1 MGAGFNALNR
11 NTTGQL
17 NTAVGS
23 STLQNNTTGTFNTV
37 GEWCCTGQ
45 QHHRQQKHGRRLR
58 CVAGQHSFRQYRS
71 WGAGSFRPFG
81 LQQHAT
87 GSGALRGNLGGNDNT
102 ALGSGALFGNTS
114 GDGNTAVGKSA
125 LDANSSGTRN
135 TALGWFADVGGAA
148 LLNATAIGASAIV
161 DASNKIRLGDPNV
174 TVIEGQVAYTFSSDA
189 TKKEKFRLVDG
200 DKY

>member
-1 MGAGFNALNR
+1 M
-11 NTTGQL
+11 
-17 NTAVGS
+17 
-23 STLQNNTTGTFNTV
+23 
-37 GEWCCTGQ
+37 
-45 QHHRQQKHGRRLR
+45 
-58 CVAGQHSFRQYRS
+58 
-71 WGAGSFRPFG
+71 
-81 LQQHAT
+81 
-87 GSGALRGNLGGNDNT
+87 GGNDNT

-148 LLNATAIGASAIV
+148 FTNATAIGASAIV

-174 TVIEGQVAYTFSSDA
+174 TVIERQVAYTFTSDA
-189 TKKEKFRLVDG
+189 TKKKKFRLVDG